1 MAATGPGL
9 LGVSVLHA
17 AQLLLQAA
25 DALPLL
31 LDQRSQGPQL
41 LHHLLQ
47 LPSLLRGRG
56 ESLRGYGADPPPQI
70 HQAGARGP
78 ETGREWFGHA
88 QHTRAARG
96 EARTP
101 APERPPPLGAAML
114 VEAADVEAPGRVEP
128 GAEAGRLSDSTL
140 RRLTFRSRCLLGT

>member
-1 MAATGPGL
+1 MAATGPGV

-25 DALPLL
+25 DALPCSLTSAL
-31 LDQRSQGPQL
+31 RARSSCITSSSFL
-41 LHHLLQ
+41 A
-47 LPSLLRGRG
+47 S
-56 ESLRGYGADPPPQI
+56 
-70 HQAGARGP
+70 
-78 ETGREWFGHA
+78 
-88 QHTRAARG
+88 
-96 EARTP
+96 P